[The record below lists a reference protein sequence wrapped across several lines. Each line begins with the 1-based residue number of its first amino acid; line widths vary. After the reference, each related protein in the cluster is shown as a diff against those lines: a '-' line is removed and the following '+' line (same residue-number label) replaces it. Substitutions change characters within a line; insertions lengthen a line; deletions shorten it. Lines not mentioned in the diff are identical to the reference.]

1 MRDAHQYNCQL
12 GLAAPGYRPSKGNT
26 CQLKPAAAARII
38 STLLLLLLLPS
49 LSTAAAQLDL
59 ALLEVEYAAQR
70 IAHL

>member
-38 STLLLLLLLPS
+38 STLLLLLLPS